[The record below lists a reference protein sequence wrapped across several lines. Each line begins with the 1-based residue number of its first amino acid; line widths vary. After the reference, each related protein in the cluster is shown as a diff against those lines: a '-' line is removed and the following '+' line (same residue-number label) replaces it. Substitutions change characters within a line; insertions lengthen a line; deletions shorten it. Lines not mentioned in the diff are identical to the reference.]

1 MNCLKKLA
9 YSVVAIAMITGFSV
23 SAQAK
28 EWKGWNIHVA
38 GYPNTVAM
46 DKFAEL
52 LSEKSGLIKKHT
64 SLTPQFKKKYLAG
77 FFKKHTPP
85 HLVLR
90 IFLSHTL

>member
-1 MNCLKKLA
+1 MNCLKKFA
-9 YSVVAIAMITGFSV
+9 YSAVAIAMIAGFSV

-52 LSEKSGLIKKHT
+52 LKEKSGGKM
-64 SLTPQFKKKYLAG
+64 TPENVSFRYSWQSAG
-77 FFKKHTPP
+77 RH
-85 HLVLR
+85 
-90 IFLSHTL
+90 